1 MPCRLDLGNKKKMRP
16 HDLIALEFDK
26 VLQTLSGL
34 TYSSA
39 GKEACL
45 TLAPHIEPEKVEA
58 ELERTWQLVC
68 LLAEAQVVPLH
79 RFPDIRPALLWA
91 AREGAMLEGPQ
102 LLEIQEV
109 ITLSRNLATFFR
121 RQASHYSHLKDF
133 PSRLLAFPELEEAL
147 RCSLEENGHLKDGA
161 SPELSRLRRTV
172 RALSEEIET
181 RLHQLLRSSET
192 REVVAEHYV
201 TVRNSRFVIP
211 VHTNFAHKLTG
222 VVQDRSASGETLFV
236 EPLFAVELN
245 NRLLLAYREAE
256 AEERRILL
264 RLTDLVGAEELRL
277 ESVFATLA
285 EIDVLHAKAVFAKKY
300 RCTRPRMG
308 AAEVNLR
315 QACHPLLL
323 TAEKETVPV
332 DLLIPLDK
340 KGLII
345 TGPNTG
351 GKTVAL
357 KTLGLLSLMAQSG
370 FLLPAAEDSVL
381 PIFQGIF
388 ADIGDEQSI
397 ERNLSTFSAHIANT
411 VDILQLL
418 PDSLSSLA
426 LVLFDEPG
434 GGTDPAEGAALAV
447 GLLKYLKERG
457 VHVAVST
464 HLTPVKLFTLADGAY
479 EVAGAEFD
487 PDLLTPHYRLHYNT
501 VGQSF
506 GLPMAK
512 RLGLPEAV
520 CQEAEASLPEE
531 TRHFASAVNRL
542 EAARH
547 TFEQEQATLAA
558 EKERVSALNAQHAA
572 LVEELEKQKKQGW
585 EKELSEARL
594 FLRQMRDEGHEILS
608 ALRRRPQ
615 EVAPFQGFVRQQDEL
630 VAAKEHELSPLR
642 QAVPLQIGDT
652 VETQDGKIHG
662 ELVSLQGQRARVR
675 RGNLAF
681 EMSASLLHKAEG
693 KREKAVHVAVE
704 GNVTAAPEINL
715 IGLRV
720 REALLR
726 LEEFLDK
733 ALLTKRPLVRIVHGT
748 GTGALKRAI
757 RDYLAASQYC
767 ASYSDA
773 QPAEGGAGVTMAEL
787 AV

>member
-1 MPCRLDLGNKKKMRP
+1 MRP
-16 HDLIALEFDK
+16 HDLTALEFDK
-26 VLQTLSGL
+26 VLQVLSGFTL
-34 TYSSA
+34 SSA
-39 GKEACL
+39 GKETCL
-45 TLAPHIEPEKVEA
+45 ALRPHTESEKVEA

-68 LLAEAQVVPLH
+68 LLAGDQVIPL
-79 RFPDIRPALLWA
+79 RGFPDIRSALLWA

-109 ITLSRNLATFFR
+109 IVLSRTLATFFR
-121 RQASHYSHLKDF
+121 RQASHCSHLKDL

-147 RCSLEENGHLKDGA
+147 HRSVEETGRLKDGA
-161 SPELSRLRRTV
+161 SPELSRLRRVV

-181 RLHQLLRSSET
+181 RLQQLLRSSEA
-192 REVVAEHYV
+192 REVIAEHYV
-201 TVRNSRFVIP
+201 TLRNSRFVIP
-211 VHTNFAHKLTG
+211 VRTNFAGKLTG

-245 NRLLLAYREAE
+245 NRLLLAHRDAE
-256 AEERRILL
+256 AEERKILL
-264 RLTDLVGAEELRL
+264 RLTDLVRVEGPRL

-285 EIDVLHAKAVFAKKY
+285 EVDVLRAKAVFARKY
-300 RCTRPRMG
+300 RCIRPKMG
-308 AAEVNLR
+308 AAEVCLR

-323 TAEKETVPV
+323 TAGKETVPI
-332 DLLIPLDK
+332 DLLIPPDK
-340 KGLII
+340 KGLVI

-370 FLLPAAEDSVL
+370 LLLPAQEDSVL
-381 PIFQGIF
+381 PVFQGIF

-397 ERNLSTFSAHIANT
+397 ERNLSTFSAHIANA
-411 VDILQLL
+411 VDILQHLS
-418 PDSLSSLA
+418 DSPSPLA

-434 GGTDPAEGAALAV
+434 GGTDPADGAALAV

-479 EVAGAEFD
+479 EVAGVGFD
-487 PDLLTPHYRLHYNT
+487 PDSLTPYYRLHYNI
-501 VGQSF
+501 VGQSL
-506 GLPMAK
+506 GLPMAR
-512 RLGLPEAV
+512 RLGLPEVV
-520 CQEAEASLPEE
+520 CQEAETSLPEG
-531 TRHFASAVNRL
+531 TRRLTSAISRL

-547 TFEQEQATLAA
+547 SFEQERATLAA
-558 EKERVSALNAQHAA
+558 EKERISALKAQHAA
-572 LVEELEKQKKQGW
+572 LVEELAKEKKQGW

-594 FLRQMRDEGHEILS
+594 FLRQLRDEGREILS
-608 ALRRRPQ
+608 ELRRRPQ
-615 EVAPFQGFVRQQDEL
+615 QAARFQAFVRQQEEL
-630 VAAKEHELSPLR
+630 VSAKEHGLAPPRE
-642 QAVPLQIGDT
+642 AAPLQIGDT

-675 RGNLAF
+675 RGSLAF
-681 EMSASLLHKAEG
+681 EISASLLHKAEG

-704 GNVTAAPEINL
+704 ASAMTTPEINL

-720 REALLR
+720 REALLQ
-726 LEEFLDK
+726 LEEFLDR
-733 ALLTKRPLVRIVHGT
+733 ALLSKRPTVRIVHGT
-748 GTGALKRAI
+748 GTGTLKRAV
-757 RDYLAASQYC
+757 RDYLATSQYC

-773 QPAEGGAGVTMAEL
+773 QPADGGAGATIAEL
-787 AV
+787 AA